1 MAERTPEKSTFASTK
16 TLGGAS
22 SLAIALARELGANA
36 SAPFLELPF
45 SYAGLRENT
54 VQLSK
59 GVKGALSPRGE
70 YQGAVAELE
79 SDRVADIQPELFAD
93 VCG

>member
-1 MAERTPEKSTFASTK
+1 VAERTPEKSTFASTK

-36 SAPFLELPF
+36 PTLFLEFLF
-45 SYAGLRENT
+45 SYAGLSEDA
-54 VQLSK
+54 VQLRK

-79 SDRVADIQPELFAD
+79 SDRVADI
-93 VCG
+93 